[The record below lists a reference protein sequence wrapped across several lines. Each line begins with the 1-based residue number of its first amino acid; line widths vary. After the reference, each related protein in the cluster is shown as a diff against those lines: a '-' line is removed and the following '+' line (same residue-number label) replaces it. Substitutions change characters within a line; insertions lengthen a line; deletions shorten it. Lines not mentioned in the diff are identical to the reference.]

1 MNKNEDLNKTALK
14 AGFFY
19 VLTQLMVRG
28 ITFLT
33 TPVYTR
39 LVSTEQFGQLR
50 VYESWM
56 LILVPLMSL
65 GLYRGVERAKYDFLD
80 HYDGYVSSTHALS
93 YFSITV
99 FLGLFI
105 VFYKDIIA
113 FFELNG
119 FLFTFMFL
127 YIFSYTSTMFYQ
139 RREKQKMQYKNVTI
153 ITVATMLPATL
164 LSIGCLYW
172 GNATGHKDI
181 LVELRVLGYYLPQ
194 IIVGFILAI
203 IITKQG
209 KTIFDKDS
217 WKYGLAFSVP
227 LIPEL
232 LSIQIM
238 NQSDKIMIQKMVG
251 FESAGIFA
259 LGTTVSFIMWIIE
272 ESVWNA
278 WLPWLYEK
286 ITRGE
291 KKDIERPWLIIV
303 TGFAIITFLI
313 VLIAPEII
321 LVLGGEQYRDAAYLV
336 APMTLGT
343 LFRFFSY
350 IYSAM
355 QNYYKKTKYVAIG
368 TIGAMIINLIL
379 NYVCIRQFGYMAAA
393 YTTAFSYLL
402 LMFFQAFLERLIT
415 GEIIVPLWKMLLFSS
430 GLTIACLL
438 TMQLFS
444 VHWIVR
450 WMGAIIVILVFFLI
464 NKKMILQ
471 CISEKL
477 KRNV

>member
-127 YIFSYTSTMFYQ
+127 YIFSYTSTLFYQ

-181 LVELRVLGYYLPQ
+181 LVEL
-194 IIVGFILAI
+194 
-203 IITKQG
+203 
-209 KTIFDKDS
+209 
-217 WKYGLAFSVP
+217 
-227 LIPEL
+227 
-232 LSIQIM
+232 
-238 NQSDKIMIQKMVG
+238 
-251 FESAGIFA
+251 
-259 LGTTVSFIMWIIE
+259 
-272 ESVWNA
+272 
-278 WLPWLYEK
+278 
-286 ITRGE
+286 
-291 KKDIERPWLIIV
+291 
-303 TGFAIITFLI
+303 
-313 VLIAPEII
+313 
-321 LVLGGEQYRDAAYLV
+321 
-336 APMTLGT
+336 
-343 LFRFFSY
+343 
-350 IYSAM
+350 
-355 QNYYKKTKYVAIG
+355 
-368 TIGAMIINLIL
+368 
-379 NYVCIRQFGYMAAA
+379 
-393 YTTAFSYLL
+393 
-402 LMFFQAFLERLIT
+402 
-415 GEIIVPLWKMLLFSS
+415 
-430 GLTIACLL
+430 
-438 TMQLFS
+438 
-444 VHWIVR
+444 
-450 WMGAIIVILVFFLI
+450 
-464 NKKMILQ
+464 
-471 CISEKL
+471 
-477 KRNV
+477 